1 MVSGKK
7 FNYPCV
13 LGTRTHSTEKKKTL
27 LHFWKIKTWLSSSLL
42 VENSIHFSERLT
54 IFLARNLFHSRTNRT
69 KRIRRT
75 KETTKVR
82 TNGTIETSWCKGTK
96 KHLRGGPFFADFT
109 MDLQRKKNT
118 HRNFSTTLRPA
129 SRRAKKKRNP
139 ELQHWTTDGS
149 AAFSRNNPR
158 THTMHVHPP
167 ASASL
172 YWNETHKTE
181 TGWNWRRTENKRNER
196 KANTRNAR
204 GPKNPT
210 TNCATP
216 STRPDRAGQGH
227 VHSFYIATATATS
240 WERTRRSRRESGKET
255 HKNSLSNDPPVA
267 GRGRAREQQL
277 SLSDSFVRM
286 LWEGRGQG

>member
-1 MVSGKK
+1 MKILSANG
-7 FNYPCV
+7 FRQEIQLSLR
-13 LGTRTHSTEKKKTL
+13 LGHAHIQQRKKTL

-42 VENSIHFSERLT
+42 VKNSIHFSERLT

-69 KRIRRT
+69 KRKRRT

-82 TNGTIETSWCKGTK
+82 TYGTIETSWCKGTK
-96 KHLRGGPFFADFT
+96 KHLRWGPLFRRFYDGSSEE
-109 MDLQRKKNT
+109 KKNT

-172 YWNETHKTE
+172 Y
-181 TGWNWRRTENKRNER
+181 
-196 KANTRNAR
+196 
-204 GPKNPT
+204 
-210 TNCATP
+210 
-216 STRPDRAGQGH
+216 
-227 VHSFYIATATATS
+227 
-240 WERTRRSRRESGKET
+240 
-255 HKNSLSNDPPVA
+255 
-267 GRGRAREQQL
+267 
-277 SLSDSFVRM
+277 
-286 LWEGRGQG
+286 